1 MNRTLWIVIVIFTA
15 CVAFTAGW
23 FSEHRPIPSAPSRA
37 NVHST
42 CRNAPE
48 NSWHMVQLFTYAPV
62 KTSYMVEFQVCLA
75 DIDGRRVR
83 VEDAGFEKVFY
94 QYEDDQI
101 FRVENVD
108 LLGNHVPQLLVVTGS
123 SGTDDRVTLHVIG
136 EVNGQLREW
145 TWPAY
150 DTAAEKLLHA
160 DEDLCCK
167 EWNFHLRGRE
177 VILAAGIY
185 RKDHDGNCCPTRGG
199 VVVRLLPV
207 QDGFKIASVQR
218 VGVPDYSRW
227 ESEPFCSQCTL
238 TDP

>member
-1 MNRTLWIVIVIFTA
+1 MRRFYCGLVTA
-15 CVAFTAGW
+15 NTGPFRAHLGEPTYIRLAVMLPKIAGTW
-23 FSEHRPIPSAPSRA
+23 CSCWRI
-37 NVHST
+37 
-42 CRNAPE
+42 
-48 NSWHMVQLFTYAPV
+48 APV

-123 SGTDDRVTLHVIG
+123 SGTNDRVTLHVIG

-150 DTAAEKLLHA
+150 DTSSGEAIARRRGPLLQRMELPLARSRGHSCRRDSAGEKA
-160 DEDLCCK
+160 R
-167 EWNFHLRGRE
+167 N
-177 VILAAGIY
+177 
-185 RKDHDGNCCPTRGG
+185 GNCSQPA
-199 VVVRLLPV
+199 VVSLFGSCLSKMDSKSRVSNVSAYRLLPLGIRTV
-207 QDGFKIASVQR
+207 IFAVH
-218 VGVPDYSRW
+218 PD
-227 ESEPFCSQCTL
+227 
-238 TDP
+238 